1 MGMDKDIVTNG
12 YIYYVY
18 ITDSEFCFAAF
29 QLRYVDSLANNNFPA
44 FVHQV
49 KWKTL
54 FVPLSARTIHAPHR
68 ISERSTRAS
77 HTRHRSSRLLV
88 VSFMTTPTWR
98 ATLPI
103 SFILAFPPPRRKCF
117 DSTVR
122 QVHNKSSWRDG
133 AFRLPWYIT
142 YYKYGT
148 E

>member
-1 MGMDKDIVTNG
+1 MHSQLALTDHVSTNLAPL
-12 YIYYVY
+12 ILLDPVL
-18 ITDSEFCFAAF
+18 CRLPRQQ
-29 QLRYVDSLANNNFPA
+29 QLSCICAPGQMEDLVCPSLSTHNTCTTS
-44 FVHQV
+44 H
-49 KWKTL
+49 KRTL
-54 FVPLSARTIHAPHR
+54 HSRK
-68 ISERSTRAS
+68 S
-77 HTRHRSSRLLV
+77 HRHRSSRLLV

-103 SFILAFPPPRRKCF
+103 SFILAFPPPRRECF